1 MGRDKGFPV
10 SRFSEEL
17 NAKFIKMLKTDFLIS
32 ERGMRREPKL
42 IEVVSPHVYGVLQL
56 RRKAL

>member
-17 NAKFIKMLKTDFLIS
+17 NAKFIKMLEADF
-32 ERGMRREPKL
+32 EMMRKIL
-42 IEVVSPHVYGVLQL
+42 
-56 RRKAL
+56 